1 MPISS
6 QSFNCKIFQIFVT
19 LILVLRSFDI
29 VAQKPLPDKLLI
41 EPAKEWLDNRG
52 KPINAH
58 GGGVLFHY
66 GIYYWYGE
74 HKIEGKAEVDF
85 ADGGIHCYTSKD
97 LVNWTDVGL
106 VLQVD
111 YNNTNIDLQYGC
123 LLERPKVVYNA
134 KTKKFIAYFKFYPK
148 GNGYEVAFVG
158 VAISESPVGPF
169 VYSHKFLAASPKGS
183 GDFSMFV
190 DENGDLFHLAVRKPD
205 KTFIIAKMRD
215 DYLLPAEEYKECAGI
230 AKHTEAPAIIKFNGT
245 YHLLG
250 SGSSGW
256 KPNVAKYY
264 TSKSLYGPWVVQ
276 NNPCEGYN
284 KIDSLGVEKTFG
296 AQSSF
301 IIKINGL
308 KDAYVAMFDVWK
320 PDMPITG
327 RYIWLPIFF
336 KQNRFSIGWM
346 DVWNVDI
353 FKKNSSQH
361 FK

>member
-1 MPISS
+1 MHITFQSS
-6 QSFNCKIFQIFVT
+6 NCKIVQIIVS
-19 LILVLRSFDI
+19 LMLVLISFEI
-29 VAQKPLPDKLLI
+29 TAQKPSTDKLLI

-58 GGGVLFHY
+58 GGGILFHN

-97 LVNWTDVGL
+97 LVNWTDAGL
-106 VLQVD
+106 VLHVE
-111 YNNTNIDLQYGC
+111 YNNPNTDLQYGC

-134 KTKKFIAYFKFYPK
+134 KTRKFIAYFKFYPK

-158 VAISESPVGPF
+158 VATAESPVGPF

-183 GDFSMFV
+183 GDFSMFL
-190 DENGDLFHLAVRKPD
+190 DDNGDLFHLAVRKPD

-230 AKHTEAPAIIKFNGT
+230 EKHTEAPAIIKINGT

-256 KPNVAKYY
+256 KPNVARYY
-264 TSKSLYGPWVVQ
+264 TSANLYGPWTAQ
-276 NNPCEGYN
+276 SNPCTGYN
-284 KIDSLGVEKTFG
+284 TIDSLGVEKTFG
-296 AQSSF
+296 GQSSF

-308 KDAYVAMFDVWK
+308 KDAYVAMFDIWK
-320 PDMPITG
+320 PDLPITG
-327 RYIWLPIFF
+327 RYIWLPVTFYRDKISIRWLDNWNLHFF
-336 KQNRFSIGWM
+336 SKVNIIKS
-346 DVWNVDI
+346 
-353 FKKNSSQH
+353 K
-361 FK
+361 